1 MRAQVA
7 VVVVSYNTRDLLL
20 DCLASVLE
28 SARERTIELVVIDN
42 ASSDGSVEAIREAY
56 ADVRLIQNS
65 TNLGFGAACNQGI
78 RATDCKFVLLVNSD
92 ARLNAQAFQAL
103 CDCMERNER
112 CGVAG
117 CRLIDASGAEVVN
130 TRHFLTPLNQALEL
144 AGINL
149 KRTHRAKLDR
159 NLSDCTVDWIDG
171 ACLLLRRSALDEVGT
186 FDERFFMYSEDED
199 LCFRLRQRGWQV
211 CFCGGGTALH
221 IGGASSQFHK
231 SEMLTQFYR
240 SQMLFLSKHQG
251 KDAAL
256 LYSVLMKTVLVLK
269 RWFVRDVHR
278 RENAQER
285 LKALREAGA
294 AQDDKA

>member
-1 MRAQVA
+1 
-7 VVVVSYNTRDLLL
+7 
-20 DCLASVLE
+20 VLE

-78 RATDCKFVLLVNSD
+78 RATDCKFVLLLNSD

-130 TRHFLTPLNQALEL
+130 TRHFLTPLNQAVEL
-144 AGINL
+144 TGIKAGLQYL
-149 KRTHRAKLDR
+149 KRTHRTQLDR
-159 NLSDCTVDWIDG
+159 RLADCAVDWIDG

-231 SEMLTQFYR
+231 SELLRQFYR
-240 SQMLFLSKHQG
+240 SQMLFLSKHRG
-251 KDAAL
+251 KGATF
-256 LYSVLMKTVLVLK
+256 LYAVLMKTVLILK
-269 RWFVRDVHR
+269 RWLAVMKWRAKTH
-278 RENAQER
+278 
-285 LKALREAGA
+285 GSG
-294 AQDDKA
+294 